1 MKILEMKIIMS
12 ETLKNAGKY
21 SDYWLDIAAGKIRE
35 VEDITVEVTQN
46 KSQIINSYKNWKG

>member
-1 MKILEMKIIMS
+1 MS

>member
-1 MKILEMKIIMS
+1 MHRI
-12 ETLKNAGKY
+12 GKY
-21 SDYWLDIAAGKIRE
+21 SDYRLDIAAGKISE